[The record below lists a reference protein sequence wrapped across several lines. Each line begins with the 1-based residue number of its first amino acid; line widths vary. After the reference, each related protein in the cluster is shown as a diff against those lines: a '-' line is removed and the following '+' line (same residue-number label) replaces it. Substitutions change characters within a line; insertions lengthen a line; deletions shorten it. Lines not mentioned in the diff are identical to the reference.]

1 MAQKRTKGW
10 MILIGLNFYIR
21 DRPLRGCVRDVEAI
35 KQYIQ
40 VGHQTDDLDVSLLT
54 ATGPSATDP
63 ARPSEEGDRLPTH
76 DNVVN
81 CLMKVLKLSRPGD
94 TVYFHFSGHGTRIPH
109 TGAFALAL
117 YDHEQG
123 SRLLH
128 GQLLSSVLERMT
140 EKGLYVTLALDCC
153 FSGTVLRADEYSYNG
168 IRETYYNP
176 AVDLAYPFP
185 SDPDMNPFRDAFVL
199 PPWLVSPNYTI
210 LTACGPL
217 EIAEEIETE
226 TRDSNGKERRG
237 ALSYFLLEAL
247 ISLRR
252 RGIDVS
258 HSSLYHHLLTKFHTY
273 WPRQT
278 PMRRG
283 NRDLPF
289 LGKLRFGSDIEFVP
303 VLMTGDGRIFLDAGH
318 AHDVQDGDE
327 YALYP
332 FDTSEDA
339 SNQAT
344 LPGQSFRV
352 ISVGCLTSEL
362 KAIRPARTGYQ
373 IETGWKAKLLTRF
386 ASQRVSVRVTT
397 GIQSRA
403 DWIKAAEH
411 RSLLQ
416 YHLSGDEENCLF
428 NVQLNEHDQYE
439 ILDSKYEKMAC
450 SGSVSAKGKNVIE
463 HISDVLEHLANFKR
477 FEGLENRIPSA
488 SFERSF
494 AISSNHEIRNTG
506 SYEVKHGNEI
516 RFSVGNN
523 SDKPLYVTLF
533 DLRPSGQIINLMSA
547 SGVEFIVVEP
557 NTTESLSLKMEL
569 PAFVGQRGDKGC
581 DDIMKFFIASKG
593 LYFPL
598 EVLPKLPPSPGSWS
612 GGSRDRSDC
621 DPLMS
626 FLSGLESQFR
636 GSEDMTWDN
645 QWATRN
651 FLVRTVKE

>member
-1 MAQKRTKGW
+1 MADGRTKGW

-21 DRPLRGCVRDVEAI
+21 DRPLKGCVRDVEAL

-40 VGHQTDDLDVSLLT
+40 LGCQMNDLDVFLLT
-54 ATGPSATDP
+54 ASGPSATDP
-63 ARPSEEGDRLPTH
+63 TRPSEEPERLPTYE
-76 DNVVN
+76 NVVQ
-81 CLMKVLKLSRPGD
+81 CLMKVMKLSKPGD
-94 TVYFHFSGHGTRIPH
+94 TVYVHFSGHGTRVPH
-109 TGAFALAL
+109 TGAFALVL

-153 FSGTVLRADEYSYNG
+153 FSGTVLRTNEHSYNG
-168 IRETYYNP
+168 IRETHYNP
-176 AVDLAYPFP
+176 AVDVAYPFP
-185 SDPDMNPFRDAFVL
+185 DADMNPFRDAIVL

-226 TRDSNGKERRG
+226 SRDSKGKERRG

-258 HSSLYHHLLTKFHTY
+258 HSSLYQHLLTKFHTY

-283 NRDLPF
+283 NRNLSF
-289 LGKLRFGSDIEFVP
+289 FGKLRVGLDLEFIP
-303 VLMTGDGRIFLDAGH
+303 VFMMGDDRIFLDAGH

-332 FDTSEDA
+332 FDTSEA
-339 SNQAT
+339 ISNQT
-344 LPGQSFRV
+344 ELPGQRFRV
-352 ISVGCLTSEL
+352 ILVGCLTSEL
-362 KAIRPARTGYQ
+362 TAIGPANSGYL
-373 IETGWKAKLLTRF
+373 IETGWKARLLTRF
-386 ASQRVSVRVTT
+386 ASQRASVRVAT
-397 GIQSRA
+397 GMQSRTE
-403 DWIKAAEH
+403 WIKAAEH
-411 RSLLQ
+411 RSLLKF
-416 YHLSGDEENCLF
+416 HLSGEKENCLF
-428 NVQLNEHDQYE
+428 NVQLNENDHYE
-439 ILDSKYEKMAC
+439 VLDAKYAKMAC
-450 SGSVSAKGKNVIE
+450 LSPVSAKEQNAIE
-463 HISDVLEHLANFKR
+463 HILDVLEHLANFKR
-477 FEGLENRIPSA
+477 FEGVENRVPSA

-494 AISSNHEIRNTG
+494 VISSANQIRDTG
-506 SYEVKHGNEI
+506 AYQVKHGDELQ
-516 RFSVGNN
+516 FEVGNI
-523 SDKPLYVTLF
+523 SDKALYVTLF
-533 DLRPSGQIINLMSA
+533 DLRPSGQIINLMSE

-557 NTTESLSLKMEL
+557 HDTESLFIKMEM
-569 PAFVGQRGDKGC
+569 PAFVRQRGENGC
-581 DDIMKFFIASKG
+581 DDIMKFFVASKG

-598 EVLPKLPPSPGSWS
+598 EVLPKLSPSPGSLR
-612 GGSRDRSDC
+612 GGSRNGSDY
-621 DPLMS
+621 DPLAS
-626 FLSGLESQFR
+626 FLARLESQFR
-636 GSEDMTWDN
+636 GSEDTTWDN